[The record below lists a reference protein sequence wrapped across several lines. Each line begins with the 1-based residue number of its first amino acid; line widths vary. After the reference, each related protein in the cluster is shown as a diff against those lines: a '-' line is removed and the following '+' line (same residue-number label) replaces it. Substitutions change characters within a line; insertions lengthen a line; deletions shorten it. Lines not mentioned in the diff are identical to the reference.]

1 MKVLDIESRD
11 GWESRAMEAGGQ
23 NVLHSMQTVFSGF
36 GRPMPPSGG
45 GKGGQA

>member
-1 MKVLDIESRD
+1 MKVLGIESRD
-11 GWESRAMEAGGQ
+11 GRESRAMESGGQ

-36 GRPMPPSGG
+36 SRPIPPSGG